1 MDTVFARL
9 ANAFSARPCT
19 ADATEGLWLLWKP
32 SQSLCQWQQLI
43 SPAANGGFKGLAK
56 SPKTEARN
64 KSLETFDG
72 YHGTQLWH
80 LWLKV
85 VLKGCQ
91 AQMMQFEAPTE
102 KCEFWR
108 LPWEG
113 HVQYQVCPASSPVT
127 QTKPKPSGPKAASSE
142 AANSSASRSNE
153 TDDRGKHRKHTD
165 FRCQEV
171 RKAKKDQKGRSRDYL
186 TILPFPNVPAAPESF
201 SSSLQEPGSG
211 SHVRSTQ
218 GTSIKKVS
226 WFVSFC

>member
-1 MDTVFARL
+1 M
-9 ANAFSARPCT
+9 
-19 ADATEGLWLLWKP
+19 
-32 SQSLCQWQQLI
+32 
-43 SPAANGGFKGLAK
+43 
-56 SPKTEARN
+56 
-64 KSLETFDG
+64 
-72 YHGTQLWH
+72 
-80 LWLKV
+80 
-85 VLKGCQ
+85 
-91 AQMMQFEAPTE
+91 
-102 KCEFWR
+102 
-108 LPWEG
+108 
-113 HVQYQVCPASSPVT
+113 T

-153 TDDRGKHRKHTD
+153 TDDTGKHRKHTD

-226 WFVSFC
+226 CFFLFAKACFIVCILQQYIYHKLYVYIRSKWNAATMTLGCLTGRLEKSDLSEEALLHSTPLLSPATLEANLVRAHASRRWFPIRTRRQYAYLPICYCCLLWSIRLRKS